1 MRQKSPRH
9 SRTGFTLIEVMG
21 ALVVFS
27 LGILMILGLTG
38 VLNTQM
44 DYASLRGQVAIT
56 VQNRLDSLQVVP
68 YDSLAVGTTTDAL
81 VLNGKSYNRTHRI
94 LQVSAMVRELEVTVA
109 PADGIGPSLT
119 ASGFVG
125 RVW

>member
-1 MRQKSPRH
+1 MNENAQKH
-9 SRTGFTLIEVMG
+9 SRRGFTLIEVMG

-44 DYASLRGQVAIT
+44 DYASLRGQVATT

-68 YDSLAVGTTTDAL
+68 YDSLSVGTTTDAI

-94 LQVSAMVRELEVTVA
+94 LQVSAMVKEMEVTVA
-109 PADGIGPSLT
+109 PADGTGPSLT
-119 ASGFVG
+119 ASGFVS